1 MAGYLTGSEATV
13 AQLVAEG
20 VEVILSI
27 PGEHNLSLCDSVLDF
42 PQLRF
47 ITGRHEQGIA
57 FIADGYARAS
67 GKVAVPIVISGP
79 GVTNSITPLA
89 DAYLDSVP
97 MVLIATQSESH
108 RLGKGAFHELKD
120 QTGLLASVTKWNTR
134 VERVEEV
141 PDAIRTAFVQAYS
154 GRPGPTAVE
163 IPLDVQAQRG
173 QVDIYPSARPE
184 RRRSDP
190 DAACEA
196 ARLLSAATSP
206 LVYVGRGAA
215 LSECT
220 AELIQL
226 IEHLNAPCFTTALAK
241 GTIRDDHPL
250 TLGWGGDQYGL
261 VHQFLE
267 DADVVLVIGSSLDEA
282 DTERLDLAFPETLI
296 QIDTCSD
303 VIGRKYPVCVGL
315 AGDAKAVLNQLLAE
329 LANYDQAARLSPA
342 EHIAEHKQ
350 RALGGVQHKLAWQFM
365 NAIQQALPRDAFVTN
380 DASQTN
386 GWVLSFLER
395 HSPNTISITRNLAA
409 LGYAFPAA
417 LGAKLAYPERQ
428 AMAVVGDG
436 GFLFTIFTLA
446 TAVQH
451 RINAVAIVFN
461 DESYSTIRRIQT
473 QRFGRTI
480 GVDLRGPDHVRLA
493 EAYGAAGARSENP
506 DQLYDA
512 LMAAWQRDVPTI
524 IDVPLDENIDYL

>member
-1 MAGYLTGSEATV
+1 
-13 AQLVAEG
+13 
-20 VEVILSI
+20 
-27 PGEHNLSLCDSVLDF
+27 
-42 PQLRF
+42 
-47 ITGRHEQGIA
+47 
-57 FIADGYARAS
+57 
-67 GKVAVPIVISGP
+67 
-79 GVTNSITPLA
+79 
-89 DAYLDSVP
+89 
-97 MVLIATQSESH
+97 
-108 RLGKGAFHELKD
+108 
-120 QTGLLASVTKWNTR
+120 
-134 VERVEEV
+134 
-141 PDAIRTAFVQAYS
+141 
-154 GRPGPTAVE
+154 
-163 IPLDVQAQRG
+163 
-173 QVDIYPSARPE
+173 
-184 RRRSDP
+184 
-190 DAACEA
+190 
-196 ARLLSAATSP
+196 
-206 LVYVGRGAA
+206 VGRGAA

-241 GTIRDDHPL
+241 GTIPDDHPL
-250 TLGWGGDQYGL
+250 NLGWGGDQYGL

-267 DADVVLVIGSSLDEA
+267 DADVVLVI
-282 DTERLDLAFPETLI
+282 
-296 QIDTCSD
+296 TCSD

-350 RALGGVQHKLAWQFM
+350 RALGRVQHKLAWQFM